1 VAIKAQYQSGFD
13 LGGQRQADGSR
24 SDGSGNVQVQI
35 GFGETVGQNL
45 VKGGI
50 NLFAGIGYSTRDGIV
65 ESVSACELLGNNVSD
80 CPSSDDLRLIGR
92 FEKGGSGSSG
102 VEVRLPAA
110 DAASGDLRWCGA

>member
-80 CPSSDDLRLIGR
+80 TRSDDGTFCEDDWGAGQVRCNVL
-92 FEKGGSGSSG
+92 GSDIVDRCFCRGMVG
-102 VEVRLPAA
+102 KR
-110 DAASGDLRWCGA
+110 G